1 VIVLATCAAWP
12 SLSESD
18 QRLAAALS
26 ARGHRVTAAPWNGPF
41 QPFRDGAAVVV
52 RATWDYHHAPRA
64 YLDWLAQLDPR
75 RTFNA
80 PALIRWNVSKDHLFD
95 LERRGAPVPRT
106 IEVAADAVAI
116 RHALQALDLREG
128 ILKPMMGASGAGVER
143 VTRGTEAAALE
154 RARAG
159 KALERV
165 LVQEFLGEIVDGE
178 LAGVFFDG
186 VYSHGLRRTPAR
198 GEYRVNFQYGGTMSH
213 AELSPEVAAAMS
225 EVLAL
230 VPGSPLYARIDGIV
244 RGGRFVLMEVE
255 VNEPGLGLDLA
266 PSSADRFAEALL
278 GRLPGIP
285 RAS

>member
-1 VIVLATCAAWP
+1 VG
-12 SLSESD
+12 LS
-18 QRLAAALS
+18 
-26 ARGHRVTAAPWNGPF
+26 
-41 QPFRDGAAVVV
+41 
-52 RATWDYHHAPRA
+52 PRTGA
-64 YLDWLAQLDPR
+64 YLEWLARLDPH

-80 PALIRWNVSKDHLFD
+80 PTLIRWNLSKDHLLD

-106 IEVAADAVAI
+106 TEAAAEAVAI
-116 RHALQALDLREG
+116 RDALQALELHEAV
-128 ILKPMMGASGAGVER
+128 IKPVVGASGAGVER

-154 RARAG
+154 RAGAG

-165 LVQEFLGEIVDGE
+165 LVQEFLGEIVGGE

-198 GEYRVNFQYGGTMSH
+198 GEYRVNAQYGGTTRR
-213 AELSPEVAAAMS
+213 AELAPAVVAAMR

-230 VPGSPLYARIDGIV
+230 VPGSALYARIDGVV
-244 RGGRFVLMEVE
+244 RRDGRFVLMEVE

-266 PSSADRFAEALL
+266 PGSADRFAEALL
-278 GRLPGIP
+278 GRLPGVP